1 MEKWLDTY
9 YENEEQKKLAKV
21 AMDNWRDMN
30 RRRSDPYYANTQ
42 ENHEE
47 SVLINKNYQKF
58 FGNNS
63 TNIMKPIESFQP
75 KIGVKFLNMHHIRF
89 TEPSDFMKQYIEATY
104 NLFKIQQTQ
113 IDELRSV
120 VAELKGTETNEQ
132 EQNVFESNLE
142 NIVL

>member
-1 MEKWLDTY
+1 
-9 YENEEQKKLAKV
+9 
-21 AMDNWRDMN
+21 MN

-75 KIGVKFLNMHHIRF
+75 KIGVKLLNMHHITF
-89 TEPSDFMKQYIEATY
+89 TEPSQFMINYIESTY
-104 NLFKIQQTQ
+104 NLFKIQQKQ
-113 IDELRSV
+113 MDELHAV
-120 VAELKGTETNEQ
+120 VAVLKGTEKNEKC
-132 EQNVFESNLE
+132 
-142 NIVL
+142 I